1 MVQFLHYVS
10 GESKRSCQN
19 PSALS
24 LISSEDDGGFDS
36 KSVIKKEQVDDQKM
50 CENTRPSIARAVR
63 GLWEDSGFKPIDNSQ
78 LASREIQLSVLEDLT
93 ALQRVVCS
101 NIMMGGRF

>member
-10 GESKRSCQN
+10 GESKRRCQN
-19 PSALS
+19 PSPPFLV
-24 LISSEDDGGFDS
+24 SSEDDVGFDS
-36 KSVIKKEQVDDQKM
+36 KISHQKRTSGQKM

-63 GLWEDSGFKPIDNSQ
+63 GLWEDSGFKPTDNSQ

-101 NIMMGGRF
+101 NLMRAGKF